1 MLLNILR
8 NINTK
13 ERKFIFLFEI
23 LNKLGN
29 NTALGF
35 FFSNTREQRKD
46 GCVNRSL
53 IILRARCDANNEAKI
68 FRIQLPFARLKPA
81 V

>member
-1 MLLNILR
+1 MLLKILQ
-8 NINTK
+8 NVNMK

-23 LNKLGN
+23 LNKLEN
-29 NTALGF
+29 NMALG

-46 GCVNRSL
+46 GCVNISL
-53 IILRARCDANNEAKI
+53 IILCDGCKVNNEAKI
-68 FRIQLPFARLKPA
+68 FRIELPFARLKPA

>member
-35 FFSNTREQRKD
+35 FVSNTREQRKD
-46 GCVNRSL
+46 GCVNISL
-53 IILRARCDANNEAKI
+53 IILSARWDANNEAKI
-68 FRIQLPFARLKPA
+68 FRI
-81 V
+81 